1 MTNMFHI
8 LNVSSRPDYPETH
21 PVAEASLKLRD
32 LPASD
37 SQVLGL
43 KVCATT
49 APHQDI
55 FLKGCFRAHV

>member
-1 MTNMFHI
+1 MTSMFHI

-43 KVCATT
+43 KVCATM
-49 APHQDI
+49 PSFGRL
-55 FLKGCFRAHV
+55 FLNSRK